1 MKGPMPMPTTS
12 ETTGRATA
20 PGEDNADA
28 LGAIYDSLRSGEAT
42 GEEAIASTLHAFT
55 DLLRAAL
62 PVAVSQPVRFVDL
75 SFELVQQT
83 ISLERRF
90 VVEILSGLQRV
101 VTEPWFD
108 LDGHQSIESRNG
120 GGGSRTARRAA

>member
-1 MKGPMPMPTTS
+1 MPTTS
-12 ETTGRATA
+12 ETTGRTA
-20 PGEDNADA
+20 ASGEDNADA
-28 LGAIYDSLRSGEAT
+28 LGSIYDSLRSGEAT
-42 GEEAIASTLHAFT
+42 GEEAIAATLHAFT

-75 SFELVQQT
+75 SFELAQQT

-90 VVEILSGLQRV
+90 FVEILSGMQRV

-108 LDGHQSIESRNG
+108 LDGHQPLESRNG
-120 GGGSRTARRAA
+120 G

>member
-1 MKGPMPMPTTS
+1 MPTTS
-12 ETTGRATA
+12 ETTGRATTPA
-20 PGEDNADA
+20 EDNTDA

-42 GEEAIASTLHAFT
+42 GEEAIAATLHAFT
-55 DLLRAAL
+55 DLMRAAL

-75 SFELVQQT
+75 TFELAQQT

-90 VVEILSGLQRV
+90 FVEILSGLQRV

-108 LDGHQSIESRNG
+108 LDGHESLESRNG
-120 GGGSRTARRAA
+120 GRGSRTARRAA